1 MSSLAILLQ
10 VIIALGI
17 INVWVLRRDRP
28 TNYRPEGA
36 SNISE
41 EFSHYGFSDAFRWMI
56 GTTKLTLAGLLV
68 LGTVYAPLAVAA
80 ASGMAILMLGA
91 VAAHVKVSDPIIK
104 SVPALLMLMMSVV
117 VIVARVG

>member
-41 EFSHYGFSDAFRWMI
+41 EFSRYGFSNDFRLMI
-56 GTTKLTLAGLLV
+56 GATKLTLAALLV
-68 LGTVYAPLAVAA
+68 LGIAYAPLAVAA
-80 ASGMAILMLGA
+80 ASGMTILMLGA
-91 VAAHVKVSDPIIK
+91 VVSHMKVSDPIIK
-104 SVPALLMLMMSVV
+104 SVPALLMLLMSVV